1 MDPPNNPNFQPRN
14 TLSSH
19 SHDSTAVPFPV
30 ADEHF
35 DAPMTPR
42 QGQDLHGSEKQ
53 ELPIL
58 TDLNGPLSPGLP
70 LSEKDLHASSTPA
83 PTARS
88 KLSSVFRRKEDP
100 KPATTAESDEASS
113 NDLDPDKAPSVSFLS
128 LFRFATPVDWVLMAV
143 GSVCAVATGVS
154 QPLMAIIFGDVLQSL
169 SEYAFYSQSDPAR
182 ANIVLNDAIY
192 DMMKWFGILAGA
204 TFTAATIQIF
214 LWSYAAE
221 RQCRKIREL
230 YYAAILRQ
238 EIAWFDSVSTGDL
251 TSRISGDVNVLQE
264 GIGSKLSVVFQ
275 DTCCFIAG
283 FAIAF
288 AKGWRLALV
297 LLSALPLIALCGAIM
312 AKLVASKSSK
322 GQDSYA
328 GAGGVAE
335 EVISGIR
342 TVMAFG
348 GQEREA
354 DRYHAKIK
362 DALHDGTRKA
372 IISGAG
378 VGTMMLLIF
387 LTYSLG
393 FWYAIKLASEGVMT
407 GDAAIAVF
415 FSLIIGAMALG
426 KSAPSLSAI
435 ANAQGAAA
443 KVFQLIAR
451 ERPIDPLAETGI
463 KLDHVDGQILF
474 RDIKFS
480 YPTRPDVPILK
491 CLNLDVEAG
500 QTVALVGAS
509 GSGKST
515 IVSLLERFYDP
526 LSGDIFLDGINI
538 KDINVRSLRT
548 HLGIVS
554 QEPILFG
561 ETIKQNIL
569 WGAIDD
575 LDGTITDAQIE
586 QACRDAN
593 AWDFISNL
601 QLGLDS
607 PVGEKGSLLSGGQ
620 KQRIAIARAI
630 IRNPRILLLDEAT
643 SALDSKAERLVQD
656 ALDRASKNR
665 TTIVVAHRLS
675 TIRDADKIV
684 VMHQGEV
691 VETGTHN
698 SLLAR
703 DGVYAQL
710 VRTQAIKKREDATED
725 TMMDTIEQST
735 DPYSSQINEGSGLG
749 VLPLVESS
757 TISTASGKLSPGSP
771 STEKGIPLS
780 PEKAVEKRAR
790 RGKGRKG
797 KKGKGEPEDGQTEE
811 EILEA
816 ERQRLAK
823 RSMPFYRLARM
834 NIPEK
839 WYIVFG
845 AICAAIDGAIM
856 PCFSIVFSKVLAVFG
871 NLGNP
876 EQMRKDGDFYACLFL
891 AFAAASFIAVFGR
904 VALFEIS
911 GERLT
916 SRVRMMSFRA
926 MIYQDAAFFDDRA
939 NGTGILCSKLATESE
954 RIKVLSGRLIGVLVQ
969 SISTLVVG
977 FTLAFTNGW
986 QLTLVVVACIPI
998 LVLGSILQMKSIEGF
1013 DGKTKKAY
1021 DRAAQTASET
1031 VSNLRTVATLCRE
1044 RMFIEKFNRSNDQ
1057 PHRDSVRA
1065 FMMDSVGSAFSQ
1077 TNMFLMMIIAF
1088 FYGSRLVI
1096 WGIYTVDEMFQ
1107 VVYAI
1112 VFAAMGIAQ
1121 AGQQVGD
1128 VSKAKVA
1135 ALSIFDIVDRQPVID
1150 ARRSDGQTRSAIDG
1164 YVDAHQVD
1172 FSYPTCP
1179 HIPILHQ
1186 ISLTAYPGQTVAL
1199 VGNSGSG
1206 KSTMIALAQRLY
1218 DVLAGSVSVEK
1229 VDTRE
1234 WHLQNLRSKM
1244 ALVGQEPVLFDMS
1257 VRENIRY
1264 GKPDAT
1270 NQEVEYAARSANI
1283 HDFVQSLPDGYETT
1297 VGERGG
1303 KLSGGQKQRVAIA
1316 RALIR
1321 NPKLLLLDEATSALD
1336 STSEKLVQETLDQ
1349 ARKGRTTITIAHRL
1363 STIQNADVI
1372 IVFEN
1377 GHIVE
1382 RGTHFE
1388 LIDRQGLYYSLVKEQ
1403 SLDAT
1408 S

>member
-204 TFTAATIQIF
+204 TLPPPLSKSFCGPTPPNANA
-214 LWSYAAE
+214 
-221 RQCRKIREL
+221 
-230 YYAAILRQ
+230 

-665 TTIVVAHRLS
+665 TTIV
-675 TIRDADKIV
+675 
-684 VMHQGEV
+684 
-691 VETGTHN
+691 
-698 SLLAR
+698 
-703 DGVYAQL
+703 
-710 VRTQAIKKREDATED
+710 
-725 TMMDTIEQST
+725 ST

-1297 VGERGG
+1297 VGERGEI
-1303 KLSGGQKQRVAIA
+1303 KAEPT
-1316 RALIR
+1316 
-1321 NPKLLLLDEATSALD
+1321 N
-1336 STSEKLVQETLDQ
+1336 
-1349 ARKGRTTITIAHRL
+1349 
-1363 STIQNADVI
+1363 
-1372 IVFEN
+1372 
-1377 GHIVE
+1377 
-1382 RGTHFE
+1382 
-1388 LIDRQGLYYSLVKEQ
+1388 KE
-1403 SLDAT
+1403 
-1408 S
+1408 